1 MYRIG
6 VDLGGTNI
14 AAGLVDETY
23 KIVCKKSVPTG
34 ADRAPELIVADM
46 GDLCRTLCAEAK
58 VDLADVVSV
67 GIASPGIANHDTGVV
82 EYANNL
88 PFINFPI
95 ASMLSEQLDGKPVYI
110 ENDANAAALG
120 EAVAGAAKG
129 THDSVMITLGTGV
142 GGGVIIGGKVFS
154 GFNYAGAELGHI
166 VIEVGGRQCGCGSAE
181 FAIAF
186 AFACVVIY
194 DAMGVRRAAG
204 EQAKVINQLTDSLFK
219 NLGETKIV
227 VSQLKELLGHTPVEV
242 FGGII
247 LGVTIA
253 TLFKGF

>member
-1 MYRIG
+1 MAKIFYDIK
-6 VDLGGTNI
+6 TNYI
-14 AAGLVDETY
+14 FMAAGLSWFSAQVIKT
-23 KIVCKKSVPTG
+23 
-34 ADRAPELIVADM
+34 
-46 GDLCRTLCAEAK
+46 
-58 VDLADVVSV
+58 
-67 GIASPGIANHDTGVV
+67 
-82 EYANNL
+82 
-88 PFINFPI
+88 FINFFITKKFDAERLVGAGGMPSAHSACVSALAI
-95 ASMLSEQLDGKPVYI
+95 A
-110 ENDANAAALG
+110 
-120 EAVAGAAKG
+120 
-129 THDSVMITLGTGV
+129 T
-142 GGGVIIGGKVFS
+142 
-154 GFNYAGAELGHI
+154 
-166 VIEVGGRQCGCGSAE
+166 GRQCGCGSAE